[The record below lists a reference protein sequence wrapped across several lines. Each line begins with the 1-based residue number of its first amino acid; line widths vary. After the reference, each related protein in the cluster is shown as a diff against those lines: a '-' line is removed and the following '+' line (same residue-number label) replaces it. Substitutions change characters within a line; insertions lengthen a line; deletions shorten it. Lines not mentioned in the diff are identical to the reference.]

1 MTLVMAIH
9 VNAASVNATILLPDG
24 NVAPFAEVVVEG
36 KSFAADANGNVV
48 LDVADG
54 VKTANVKWLSLS
66 AELPIAS
73 EMKLKNKLYYG
84 APYDQED
91 FTVNGEDNWE
101 IDKKSLYNP
110 GDKEAQIFYD
120 DSFADFVFRTKFTLD
135 KAKDYYYLRF
145 FFRTVE
151 PGFNGYGLSVPNLAG
166 YQIYFTRFEGD
177 WNKYTAL
184 KFIAPPAKV
193 DLEYELVVFLKNEKI
208 EAYLRPT
215 NEPKYNQILN
225 IEDTSDGAYFDGG
238 FSIMASFLEVKLTEL
253 AVFAY

>member
-9 VNAASVNATILLPDG
+9 VNAAVNATILLPDG
-24 NVAPFAEVVVEG
+24 NVAPFAEVVANG
-36 KSFAADANGNVV
+36 KSFTADANGNVV
-48 LDVADG
+48 LDVEDG
-54 VKTANVKWLSLS
+54 VKTATVKWLSLS

-73 EMKLKNKLYYG
+73 EMKFKNKLYYG
-84 APYDQED
+84 APYDPED

-101 IDKKSLYNP
+101 IDNKTLYNP

-120 DSFADFVFRTKFTLD
+120 DSFDNIVFRTKYTLNNP
-135 KAKDYYYLRF
+135 KDYYYLRF

-151 PGFNGYGLSVPNLAG
+151 PGFNGYGLNVPNLAG

-177 WNKYTAL
+177 WNKYNEL
-184 KFIAPPAKV
+184 KFIAPPAKANV
-193 DLEYELVVFLKNEKI
+193 EYEIVVFLKNEKI
-208 EAYLRPT
+208 QVYLRPT
-215 NEPKYNQILN
+215 SESKYNQILN